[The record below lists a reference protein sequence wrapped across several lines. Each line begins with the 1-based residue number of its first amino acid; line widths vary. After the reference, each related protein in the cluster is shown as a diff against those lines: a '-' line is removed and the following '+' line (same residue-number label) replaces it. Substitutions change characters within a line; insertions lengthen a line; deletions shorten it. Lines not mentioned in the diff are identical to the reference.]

1 MYVNVF
7 QESSVG
13 FEIRFV
19 NNKPRDKGA
28 ITFCTTGIIFQM
40 LRSDPA
46 LSKVSHIILDEV
58 HERDLFTD
66 ILLGS
71 NGLGP
76 TIVFLIGSTS
86 SGSGGGGGTSVKLP

>member
-1 MYVNVF
+1 MVYEVAKSFLLQQLYVNVF

-66 ILLGS
+66 ILLGVLK
-71 NGLGP
+71 G
-76 TIVFLIGSTS
+76 IS
-86 SGSGGGGGTSVKLP
+86 SIKTAIN